1 MRVRFSVLT
10 ALSGAVLSWQTTV
23 IGDPLYR
30 PFNRSLQQL
39 HTELSSAHNP
49 LDEWAYIR
57 LANLALA
64 RGVRLP
70 EVAELLNT
78 LDLTTNS
85 AVLTEKLADIY
96 AALGKPSSAI
106 RTYQRA
112 LELKPSPQQLVR
124 LRLVLGEKFQA
135 QNLDA
140 EAAENFQQ
148 FLLEAPDY
156 PGREFILNTLAALQQ
171 KISPTNAPA
180 KP

>member
-1 MRVRFSVLT
+1 
-10 ALSGAVLSWQTTV
+10 
-23 IGDPLYR
+23 
-30 PFNRSLQQL
+30 
-39 HTELSSAHNP
+39 
-49 LDEWAYIR
+49 
-57 LANLALA
+57 
-64 RGVRLP
+64 VRLP

-124 LRLVLGEKFQA
+124 LRLVLGEKLQA

-140 EAAENFQQ
+140 EAAENFQR
-148 FLLEAPDY
+148 LLVEAPDY